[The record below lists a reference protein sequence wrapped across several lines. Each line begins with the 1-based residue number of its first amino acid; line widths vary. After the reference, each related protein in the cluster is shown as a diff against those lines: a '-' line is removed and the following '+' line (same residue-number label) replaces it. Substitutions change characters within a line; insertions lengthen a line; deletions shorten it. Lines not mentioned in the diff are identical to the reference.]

1 MLMFA
6 RQLLLII
13 VFIVIGTGI
22 AGLAYASPN
31 LYATGSG
38 SAVYVIDT
46 ATNTLNGTIATGEP
60 PEFIWP
66 LDIAVNP
73 AGTRAY
79 MANYKNNTV
88 SVIDTAAGKI
98 ISTIPVTGTP
108 YQVAV
113 NPDGTKLYM
122 IRDDWGGFYVIDL
135 NGNNATKPVYIEDT
149 CLGFSDLVMNP
160 AGTRLYITD
169 CLGNVITVDTVTDA
183 VINVMQTGGWAYRMA
198 MNSAGTKLYVA
209 THQIDSYSRFSVIDT
224 ATNTVL
230 AAIPL
235 AVKAIAINPE
245 GTRLYVV
252 HMGDDN
258 TNYLAVFD
266 TATNNVTDDILLGS
280 GHTYTGL
287 AVNPAGTGL
296 YMTDGA
302 NDSVLVF
309 DTATNKVAG
318 TIRGINGAYGLSP
331 IMPIPTP
338 APTPTPAPA
347 EAPSA
352 TPSAS
357 STLQPDSTARASASA
372 TVKPSATPAPSA
384 LTLIAILAILACSGL
399 KRRDS

>member
-6 RQLLLII
+6 RYLLLII
-13 VFIVIGTGI
+13 IFIVAGTGI

-60 PEFIWP
+60 PAAMSP
-66 LDIAVNP
+66 AAIAVNP

-79 MANYKNNTV
+79 MAYYLSNTV
-88 SVIDTAAGKI
+88 SVIDTATGKI
-98 ISTIPVTGTP
+98 ISTIPVTGAP
-108 YQVAV
+108 YKVAV

-122 IRDDWGGFYVIDL
+122 IRNNWGGFYVIDL
-135 NGNNATKPVYIEDT
+135 NGNNATKPVYIEDAS
-149 CLGFSDLVMNP
+149 LGFSDLVINP

-169 CLGNVITVDTVTDA
+169 CLGNVITVDTATDA
-183 VINVMQTGGWAYRMA
+183 VINVMQPGGRAYMMA

-209 THQIDSYSRFSVIDT
+209 TYQIDSYSRVYVIDT

-235 AVKAIAINPE
+235 AAKAIAINPE
-245 GTRLYVV
+245 GTRLYVI
-252 HMGDDN
+252 HIGDN
-258 TNYLAVFD
+258 INYLAVFD

-280 GHTYTGL
+280 GYSYLGL
-287 AVNPAGTGL
+287 AMNPAGTEL

-309 DTATNKVAG
+309 DTATNRVAG
-318 TIRGINGAYGLSP
+318 TIRGINDACKLSP

-347 EAPSA
+347 EAPSV

-357 STLQPDSTARASASA
+357 STLQPVSTAGASASA
-372 TVKPSATPAPSA
+372 TVKPSATPTPSA
-384 LTLIAILAILACSGL
+384 LTVVAILVILACSGL